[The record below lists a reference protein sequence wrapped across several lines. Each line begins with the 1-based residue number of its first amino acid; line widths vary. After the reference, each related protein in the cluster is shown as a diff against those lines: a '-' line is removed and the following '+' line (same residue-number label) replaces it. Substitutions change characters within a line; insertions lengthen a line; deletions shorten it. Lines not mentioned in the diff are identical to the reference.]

1 MNGALGGQ
9 PFSNPTR
16 FNIRS
21 NKSLA
26 GFDVPHR
33 VVLSYIY
40 ELPVKTSSKVVNAVA
55 GNWSVAGVTSFDN
68 GLPFFPLLT
77 TDNENIGTV
86 GGRNTEFPD
95 VVGNPN
101 AISQRTPQH
110 WLNTDAFAVPRP
122 FTVGN
127 AGRFIVRADKFA
139 NWDFSVFKRW
149 PFQEKRSVELRGEF
163 FNLFNNVN
171 FGYPGGL
178 LNTPQFG
185 VVSSTRNPGRQTQF
199 GLKVHF

>member
-1 MNGALGGQ
+1 
-9 PFSNPTR
+9 
-16 FNIRS
+16 
-21 NKSLA
+21 
-26 GFDVPHR
+26 
-33 VVLSYIY
+33 
-40 ELPVKTSSKVVNAVA
+40 VA
-55 GNWSVAGVTSFDN
+55 GIQNSPTWWESH
-68 GLPFFPLLT
+68 
-77 TDNENIGTV
+77 
-86 GGRNTEFPD
+86 
-95 VVGNPN
+95 

-178 LNTPQFG
+178 LNTTAVRGG
-185 VVSSTRNPGRQTQF
+185 VEHAQSG
-199 GLKVHF
+199 